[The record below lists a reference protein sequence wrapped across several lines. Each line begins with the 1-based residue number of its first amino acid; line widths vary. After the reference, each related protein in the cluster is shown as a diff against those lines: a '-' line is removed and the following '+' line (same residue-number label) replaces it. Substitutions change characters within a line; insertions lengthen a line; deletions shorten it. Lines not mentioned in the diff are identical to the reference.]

1 MLIQYTSNN
10 SGGSWWLK
18 DKDWYALE
26 SRGWKVSW
34 VKDEKDKF
42 FRPDKD
48 GRFLGALA
56 KIAQKVFPSV
66 ADAMRE
72 FEEVTGQNVSDEG
85 CNCCGAPHTFYWGCA
100 LYDKKCKCPPKS
112 PHKNYGYVGG
122 EDCLDYLYSK
132 KRPKSLREATETI
145 RKLKEKP

>member
-26 SRGWKVSW
+26 KRGWKVSW
-34 VKDEKDKF
+34 VKDEKGKF

-56 KIAQKVFPSV
+56 KYAQKDFPSV
-66 ADAMRE
+66 GDALRE
-72 FEEVTGQNVSDEG
+72 FEEITGKEVSDEG
-85 CNCCGAPHTFYWGCA
+85 CNCCGAPHAFNWGCA
-100 LYDKKCKCPPKS
+100 IMGKKCKCPPKS
-112 PHKNYGYVGG
+112 PHKNYGYASG

-132 KRPKSLREATETI
+132 ERPGSLREATETI